1 MKKDILIDGMSIN
14 LGQLIEQDFESP
26 INYHIPTDI
35 CNSIGDST
43 IKGKMSSYPIYKD
56 GKCYPIEFEFKPE
69 MGYCDWGGRK
79 DYFCFL
85 TDIIK
90 PFAMRMK
97 EEFDKMEEK
106 TEKKDIPML
115 INECRSGENYECW
128 HSIYDLYVEELI
140 LDTDD
145 MSITMELGS

>member
-1 MKKDILIDGMSIN
+1 MKKSILIDGLSIN
-14 LGQLIEQDFESP
+14 LGAFIEHGCESV
-26 INYHIPTDI
+26 IDYHIPTDI

-43 IKGKMSSYPIYKD
+43 IKGKMSSYPIYRD
-56 GKCYPIEFEFKPE
+56 GDCYPIEFEFKPD
-69 MGYCDWGGRK
+69 MGWLNWNGEKEYCC
-79 DYFCFL
+79 YL
-85 TDIIK
+85 TDILK

-106 TEKKDIPML
+106 TEKKDNPVL

-128 HSIYDLYVEELI
+128 HSIYDLYVERLV
-140 LDTDD
+140 LDTKD